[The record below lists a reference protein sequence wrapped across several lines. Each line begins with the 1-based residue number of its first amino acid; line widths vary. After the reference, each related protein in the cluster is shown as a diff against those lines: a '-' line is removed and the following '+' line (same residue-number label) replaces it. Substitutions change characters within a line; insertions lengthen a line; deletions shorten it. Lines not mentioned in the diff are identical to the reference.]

1 MAEAFKHLINR
12 DTIRHAGE
20 HLQSAWAGFDR
31 QRFERRALKGLDGL
45 EFKARALQ
53 IADALEATLP
63 PDFDQAAGVLEQ
75 ALAPPLEFN
84 AQREPIGLGAA
95 LNPAGL
101 AGWILWG
108 AGEWVARRRMGDV
121 PRPLTCLHALQRDV
135 AGAASSPAEP
145 AAVPPR

>member
-20 HLQSAWAGFDR
+20 HLQTAWAGFDR
-31 QRFERRALKGLDGL
+31 QRFERRALEGLDCL

-75 ALAPPLEFN
+75 ALAPPLAFN
-84 AQREPIGLGAA
+84 AQGEPIGPG
-95 LNPAGL
+95 
-101 AGWILWG
+101 
-108 AGEWVARRRMGDV
+108 RR
-121 PRPLTCLHALQRDV
+121 
-135 AGAASSPAEP
+135 AEP
-145 AAVPPR
+145 GGSGGLGLVGCG